1 EAIGDLP
8 VTVTPVGPSAEP
20 SPIASMQSPGYRL
33 IAGLAASTFQTPIA
47 PLLMIGATDSR
58 HMSVLS
64 ADIYRFTPVQL
75 GTGDTARI
83 HGIDERISIENL
95 SRMLGFYQQVLAGG
109 SARTL
114 P

>member
-1 EAIGDLP
+1 
-8 VTVTPVGPSAEP
+8 
-20 SPIASMQSPGYRL
+20 M
-33 IAGLAASTFQTPIA
+33 
-47 PLLMIGATDSR
+47 TDSR
-58 HMSVLS
+58 HMSALS

-75 GTGDTARI
+75 GAEDTRRI

-95 SRMLGFYQQVLAGG
+95 SRMVRFYQQVLVGG

>member
-1 EAIGDLP
+1 
-8 VTVTPVGPSAEP
+8 
-20 SPIASMQSPGYRL
+20 M
-33 IAGLAASTFQTPIA
+33 
-47 PLLMIGATDSR
+47 TDSR

-64 ADIYRFTPVQL
+64 DDIYRFTPVQL
-75 GTGDTARI
+75 GTSDTGRI

-95 SRMLGFYQQVLAGG
+95 GRMLGFYQQMLVGG